1 MKDCYKEEVVN
12 IRKDACKV
20 TASSIGLPAAYT
32 LENVELF
39 DHVTPQ
45 VKQLLA
51 DKKEFQTRNGFRFCW
66 RKNFIYVQ
74 QTADSRPIQFKT
86 LDDLERFPRQESLP
100 FS

>member
-1 MKDCYKEEVVN
+1 MN

-20 TASSIGLPAAYT
+20 TASSIGLLATYT

-45 VKQLLA
+45 VQQLLA